1 MLLSRGEEV
10 QLRIDALC
18 WKASFTDSIEA
29 DPLTARRLQGTED
42 RQLSVNKFFQRFYLT
57 SAAQIRNLEGREH
70 TGQVNSRDRQE
81 REDQFR
87 QGKLSTLFC
96 SPTMELGIDISD
108 LSVVHLRNIPP
119 SPSNYAQR
127 SGRAGRS
134 GQAALVI
141 SYASVGSGH
150 DQYFFKRPTAMVTG
164 IVSPP
169 KLELGNEDLICA
181 HIYSIWLAQTGF
193 ELGDSMNQILDL
205 EQDSYPL
212 KETVKERLTLS
223 QEALER
229 CVQASTTVL
238 SDALCQS
245 DLAKISWYSQ
255 DWLKKVLED
264 ARNAFDRKCNR
275 WRDLYRDAV
284 TQRILAQQL
293 IDRAASGNVSAED
306 RRNADQ
312 RLKEAQRQID
322 LLVGHSNRNRS
333 QNEFEFYP
341 YRYFAAE
348 GFLPGYNFPRLPVRA
363 YIPAGDQGE
372 FISRPRAVALR
383 EFAPGNLLY
392 HEGSKFRIHKTRV
405 SAGGVE
411 YRRVGVCFNC
421 GYFHPDES
429 WHRETCENCGERLVD
444 KNGDRAKVNRILA
457 MDTML
462 TRRQQRITCDE
473 EERIKSG
480 YNVTTHFRYVANRR
494 KSAQVLNQAGEP
506 LLNLTYGET
515 ADVWRV
521 NRGLKRGKER
531 GFMLNSK
538 TGDWLESKSNQPED
552 VNQLDSE
559 VYLLVQNISNIL
571 VVEPQN
577 IPSEEAESFLS
588 TLQYALERAIQ
599 ATYKLE
605 DDELCSER
613 LGQDHSLTI
622 L

>member
-1 MLLSRGEEV
+1 
-10 QLRIDALC
+10 
-18 WKASFTDSIEA
+18 
-29 DPLTARRLQGTED
+29 
-42 RQLSVNKFFQRFYLT
+42 
-57 SAAQIRNLEGREH
+57 
-70 TGQVNSRDRQE
+70 
-81 REDQFR
+81 
-87 QGKLSTLFC
+87 
-96 SPTMELGIDISD
+96 
-108 LSVVHLRNIPP
+108 
-119 SPSNYAQR
+119 
-127 SGRAGRS
+127 
-134 GQAALVI
+134 
-141 SYASVGSGH
+141 
-150 DQYFFKRPTAMVTG
+150 
-164 IVSPP
+164 
-169 KLELGNEDLICA
+169 
-181 HIYSIWLAQTGF
+181 
-193 ELGDSMNQILDL
+193 
-205 EQDSYPL
+205 
-212 KETVKERLTLS
+212 
-223 QEALER
+223 
-229 CVQASTTVL
+229 
-238 SDALCQS
+238 
-245 DLAKISWYSQ
+245 
-255 DWLKKVLED
+255 
-264 ARNAFDRKCNR
+264 
-275 WRDLYRDAV
+275 
-284 TQRILAQQL
+284 
-293 IDRAASGNVSAED
+293 
-306 RRNADQ
+306 
-312 RLKEAQRQID
+312 LKEAQRQID

-333 QNEFEFYP
+333 HNEFEFYP

-405 SAGGVE
+405 SAGGVD

-531 GFMLNSK
+531 GFKLNPK
-538 TGDWLESKSNQPED
+538 TGDWLESKSTQPDD

-577 IPSEEAESFLS
+577 IPSEETESFLS
-588 TLQYALERAIQ
+588 TLQFALERAIQ

-613 LGQDHSLTI
+613 LGQDHSILFWEAAEGSAGVLAQLMQDKEAFREIAQNALDIAHFLQPKENCTHACYECLLSYRNQPDHALLNRHTI
-622 L
+622 HSLLEHLSESQLLMTIDENGREQQYHKLLQQLDPNSPLEREVLDYLYESGFRLPDSAQHFIAGVNCKPDFVYDQPAIAVFCDGSIHDSHDQQLQDSNARDELRHDSSFFVMELVHNQDWKEKLNSLVTML